1 MRAQTCTRLFRGQ
14 LAAFGV
20 LLGLALLVLPG
31 IAQANTQASELT
43 GEPTP
48 FGHAC
53 KAQYGVRFC
62 PTETLEQRVPSWD
75 GVPLDADVTL
85 PATGNGPWPTIVML
99 HGWGSNKEEFEKNGD
114 STYFAQQGYAV
125 VTYSARGWAGSC
137 GYPASRT
144 KPACDA
150 GFVHI
155 SDTRYEARDTQYL
168 LGLLADEGFVQP
180 KNIGV
185 MGASYGG
192 GQSVELAYLKNR
204 VRLPDGSFVPWKS
217 PGGKPMAIGAAFPIA
232 PYSDLIAAQEPN
244 GRFLDGEVAPRGE
257 SFEPVGVPLQSIDY
271 ALYIEGYYLG
281 AYYAPPGLDPEAD
294 PISWYGLQYAGEPW
308 GPGFEQVANQIYDYH
323 DAAGISSSG
332 TPAPLLIESG
342 WSDDV
347 FPVEQALRV
356 YNEVRASGGDVAL
369 MFGDVGHAIASNK
382 AKTGQAFALEATRF
396 FAGNLKYEGEAP
408 KNGNVTA
415 YTQTC
420 PKSAPDDGPFSAKEW
435 PKLATGTVTFGA
447 SAAQTF
453 DYRGASSTIAKEFD
467 PIEEVQKE
475 RAAGNP
481 YANGNVCQ
489 ETKSNAE
496 PNTATYT
503 MTSPGFT
510 MIGLPT
516 ITANVVT
523 TGAYGQIDAR
533 LWDVLPSGEERLV
546 TRGVY
551 RLTENQTGAITFQLH
566 GNGYEFASGDTV
578 KLELLGRDAPY
589 YRANNE
595 PFSVEVSNLTAVLPA
610 S

>member
-1 MRAQTCTRLFRGQ
+1 M
-14 LAAFGV
+14 
-20 LLGLALLVLPG
+20 
-31 IAQANTQASELT
+31 AQAKTLHEPKTLEQQT

-62 PTETLEQRVPSWD
+62 PTETLAQRVPSWD

-99 HGWGSNKEEFEKNGD
+99 HGWGTNKEEFEKNGD

-125 VTYSARGWAGSC
+125 LTYSARGWARSC
-137 GYPASRT
+137 GTEESRKET
-144 KPACDA
+144 PACAD
-150 GFVHI
+150 GFVHF

-180 KNIGV
+180 KDIGV

-192 GQSVELAYLKNR
+192 GQSLELAYLKNR
-204 VRLPDGSFVPWKS
+204 IRLPDGSFVPWKS
-217 PGGKPMAIGAAFPIA
+217 PAGKPMAIGAAFPIA
-232 PYSDLIAAQEPN
+232 PYSDLVAAQEPN
-244 GRFLDGEVAPRGE
+244 GRFLDGEVAPRGQ

-281 AYYAPPGLDPEAD
+281 AYYPQPGQDPEAD
-294 PISWYGLQYAGEPW
+294 PISWYRLQYAGEPW

-342 WSDDV
+342 WTDDV

-356 YNEVRASGGDVAL
+356 YNQVRASGGAVAL

-382 AKTGQAFALEATRF
+382 VNTGQAFALEATRF
-396 FAGNLKYEGEAP
+396 FAANLKYEGEAP
-408 KNGNVTA
+408 KNGDVTA
-415 YTQTC
+415 YTETC
-420 PKSAPDDGPFSAKEW
+420 PQSAPGGGPFTAREW
-435 PKLATGTVTFGA
+435 SQLATGTLTFGSNEA
-447 SAAQTF
+447 KTFTSA
-453 DYRGASSTIAKEFD
+453 GASSTIAKEFD
-467 PIEEVQKE
+467 PIEEIAKE

-481 YANGNVCQ
+481 YANGNVCK
-489 ETKSNAE
+489 ETKSETE

-503 MTSPGFT
+503 ITSPRFT
-510 MIGLPT
+510 MMGLPT

-551 RLTENQTGAITFQLH
+551 RLTENQTGAIKFQLH
-566 GNGYEFASGDTV
+566 GNGYEFAKGDTV

-589 YRANNE
+589 YRASNF
-595 PFSVEVSNLTAVLPA
+595 PFSVEVSNLSAVLPTL
-610 S
+610 